1 MLLGSL
7 VADAASLGLH
17 WLYDPD
23 RIASIAAQ
31 RGTATFAPV
40 DAAFFDGVPGYFAH
54 ADRHA
59 GMLTQ
64 YGEALYVAMRCMIA
78 SDRAFD
84 DSAQRAAFAA
94 YFGPGGAYTGYIDRP
109 TRGAL
114 DKIALD
120 QVPSG
125 IDDDQNPALTRLPAI
140 VAVYHDAPDLTAQA
154 EAAMQITNVNAVA
167 AAYNAVFADL
177 LCRVLNGASIAEALV
192 AAADG
197 ATGDVQAALRDALT
211 TPETDSTAY
220 AGRVGRAC
228 HLPTA
233 GPVMFHVL
241 RHSTSYADA
250 VERNILA
257 GGDSA
262 GRSLMIGA
270 AMAAEH
276 GIATSKGIPLDW
288 VLHLTEGAAI
298 WQACR
303 ALGRD

>member
-1 MLLGSL
+1 
-7 VADAASLGLH
+7 
-17 WLYDPD
+17 
-23 RIASIAAQ
+23 
-31 RGTATFAPV
+31 
-40 DAAFFDGVPGYFAH
+40 
-54 ADRHA
+54 
-59 GMLTQ
+59 
-64 YGEALYVAMRCMIA
+64 
-78 SDRAFD
+78 
-84 DSAQRAAFAA
+84 
-94 YFGPGGAYTGYIDRP
+94 
-109 TRGAL
+109 
-114 DKIALD
+114 
-120 QVPSG
+120 
-125 IDDDQNPALTRLPAI
+125 
-140 VAVYHDAPDLTAQA
+140 
-154 EAAMQITNVNAVA
+154 MQITNVNAVA

-177 LCRVLNGASIAEALV
+177 LCRVLNGAPIAEALV

-197 ATGDVQAALRDALT
+197 ATGDVQTALRDALT

-241 RHSTSYADA
+241 RHASSYANA

-270 AMAAEH
+270 AMAADH

-288 VLHLTEGAAI
+288 MLHLTDGAAI